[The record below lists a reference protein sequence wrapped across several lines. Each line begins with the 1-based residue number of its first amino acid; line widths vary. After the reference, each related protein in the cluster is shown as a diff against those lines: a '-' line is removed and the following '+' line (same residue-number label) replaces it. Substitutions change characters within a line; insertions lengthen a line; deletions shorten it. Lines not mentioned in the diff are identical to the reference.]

1 MVCLAVPDSVWTY
14 MGHFGGVEMLS
25 SHRLVHGA
33 SKCNGFCSG
42 TAPETPPPGPGAI
55 LRPLGLSI
63 HQHLAIKMMVHAP
76 LHYYTHQ
83 GPPCTIVSIIL
94 AVTTSQTVTI
104 CVISGPFGVVCD
116 LQTNQT
122 QVSPAPN
129 GPRRAVRSG
138 AECVVPVE

>member
-1 MVCLAVPDSVWTY
+1 
-14 MGHFGGVEMLS
+14 MGHFGGVEMLR

-42 TAPETPPPGPGAI
+42 TAPETLPPGPGAI
-55 LRPLGLSI
+55 LRPLGLPI
-63 HQHLAIKMMVHAP
+63 HQHLAIKMMVYAP
-76 LHYYTHQ
+76 LHYYTRHI
-83 GPPCTIVSIIL
+83 PPCITVLTIL
-94 AVTTSQTVTI
+94 AVTASKTVTKY
-104 CVISGPFGVVCD
+104 VISGPFGVVCD

>member
-1 MVCLAVPDSVWTY
+1 MGLQNVTVFVP
-14 MGHFGGVEMLS
+14 GLL
-25 SHRLVHGA
+25 R
-33 SKCNGFCSG
+33 K
-42 TAPETPPPGPGAI
+42 PPPPGPGAI

-63 HQHLAIKMMVHAP
+63 HQHLAIKMMMYAP
-76 LHYYTHQ
+76 LHYYTRHI
-83 GPPCTIVSIIL
+83 PPCITVLTIL
-94 AVTTSQTVTI
+94 AVTASKTVTKY
-104 CVISGPFGVVCD
+104 VILGPFGVVCD

>member
-1 MVCLAVPDSVWTY
+1 MGPQNVTVFVP
-14 MGHFGGVEMLS
+14 GLL
-25 SHRLVHGA
+25 R
-33 SKCNGFCSG
+33 K
-42 TAPETPPPGPGAI
+42 PPPPGPGAI

-129 GPRRAVRSG
+129 RPKRAVGGG
-138 AECVVPVE
+138 AGWVVPVE